1 MRSVTNVT
9 ILLSA
14 FGFLFFFSQK
24 RFEFW
29 HSRLRGS
36 LRLCLAT
43 VEGRGRK
50 RNENTFLMFGNR
62 EKRNSEEMERRMYA
76 FTFMPTH
83 EFERGKSDGQKCNF
97 GYMKG
102 QMSGPHYFL
111 SKMRGDVWNRSLTK
125 VNSIVIGVSYYQNW
139 QIAK

>member
-14 FGFLFFFSQK
+14 FGFLFFFHRK
-24 RFEFW
+24 GLNFGIP
-29 HSRLRGS
+29 RLRGS

-50 RNENTFLMFGNR
+50 RNENAFLMFGNR
-62 EKRNSEEMERRMYA
+62 EKRNCEEMERRMYA

-83 EFERGKSDGQKCNF
+83 EFERG
-97 GYMKG
+97 
-102 QMSGPHYFL
+102 
-111 SKMRGDVWNRSLTK
+111 VK
-125 VNSIVIGVSYYQNW
+125 VMGKNVILGT
-139 QIAK
+139 